1 MNERQLLERISI
13 NPKVMVG
20 KAVIKGTRL
29 TVCPNKSC
37 QIYVAMPESNQRVEF
52 HSHVWVSALL
62 ASPTKR
68 SSGNRLRRLRTRWH
82 SGLQ

>member
-37 QIYVAMPESNQRVEF
+37 QIYVAMPESNQGGP
-52 HSHVWVSALL
+52 LN
-62 ASPTKR
+62 SPVGLHAKA
-68 SSGNRLRRLRTRWH
+68 LRRCCVLKSTP
-82 SGLQ
+82 